1 MKTRIVMAAALAGAT
16 LGRPVAARAQG
27 AFEGVVTFTMDAGRG
42 PATMQYSIKGANVRM
57 DMSMGGMEVYTL
69 FNTDTKTSDMV
80 MPMRQMYMEYSA
92 PDVAAMADSAAR
104 PKITWTGQ
112 KETIAGYECEDA
124 TITAADGLT
133 TEVCLAREMGTFV
146 PAGGGRGGRGR
157 GAISGSWEQ
166 AVGNAFPL
174 KVRQNGRVI
183 MEATKIEKKSLD
195 PSLFKVPDG
204 YQKMG
209 MGMGGMGRRRGG
221 GGGGGGGGGR

>member
-1 MKTRIVMAAALAGAT
+1 MAAALAGAT

-104 PKITWTGQ
+104 P
-112 KETIAGYECEDA
+112 
-124 TITAADGLT
+124 
-133 TEVCLAREMGTFV
+133 
-146 PAGGGRGGRGR
+146 
-157 GAISGSWEQ
+157 
-166 AVGNAFPL
+166 
-174 KVRQNGRVI
+174 
-183 MEATKIEKKSLD
+183 
-195 PSLFKVPDG
+195 
-204 YQKMG
+204 
-209 MGMGGMGRRRGG
+209 
-221 GGGGGGGGGR
+221 